1 MSGSSTLVLPA
12 EFTIMDVEHW
22 QSQLQVAMAENDQL
36 SLSAIEVQRIDSA
49 AMQLLTSFFQTCQ
62 QQHRVLSWQDT
73 SEIFLASAE
82 LLGMSEA
89 LGLSEDAN

>member
-49 AMQLLTSFFQTCQ
+49 AMQLLT
-62 QQHRVLSWQDT
+62 
-73 SEIFLASAE
+73 
-82 LLGMSEA
+82 
-89 LGLSEDAN
+89 